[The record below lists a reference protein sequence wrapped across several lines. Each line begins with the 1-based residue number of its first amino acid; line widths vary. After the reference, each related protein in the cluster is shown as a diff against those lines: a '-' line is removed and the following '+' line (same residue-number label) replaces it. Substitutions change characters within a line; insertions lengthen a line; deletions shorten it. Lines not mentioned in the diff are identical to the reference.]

1 MRIPELFRD
10 LGLPA
15 ASGLESRW
23 ATVRGCRLHSRSCA
37 DTKGTGAA
45 TSQGDGV
52 PFLLLHGLVIS
63 SLYFI
68 PLAEVIAVAGH
79 EVHALDLPGFGRSE
93 GPREALSVAQLADWT
108 IDWMAARRVP
118 RCHII
123 GNSVGCEIAAYVAVK
138 APERVATLTMV
149 GPTIDPAASAMF
161 TQTVRLL
168 RDALHEPW
176 ALWLNWT
183 FDFWR
188 AGPRRAFGTT
198 REMFRDPIE
207 NQLPQVMTPS
217 LVIRGGM
224 DPTVPQSAA
233 ETVARLL
240 PRGELRVIEGEPHC
254 VHYTDPVAVW
264 EAVERWAV
272 ISDQ

>member
-1 MRIPELFRD
+1 MKIPELFRD

-15 ASGLESRW
+15 VSRLESEW

-37 DTKGTGAA
+37 ATQGTGAA
-45 TSQGDGV
+45 PSDGDGV

-68 PLAEVIAVAGH
+68 PLGEVIAAAGH

-93 GPREALSVAQLADWT
+93 GPPEVLSVAQLAEWA
-108 IDWMAARRVP
+108 IAWMTARGVP

-123 GNSVGCEIAAYVAVK
+123 GNSLGCEIAAYVAVK
-138 APERVATLTMV
+138 APGRVATLTMV
-149 GPTIDPAASAMF
+149 GPTVDPAAFALF
-161 TQTVRLL
+161 TQTLRLL
-168 RDALHEPW
+168 RDAWHEPW

-183 FDFWR
+183 FDFFR

-207 NQLPQVMTPS
+207 NQLPQVKAPT
-217 LVIRGGM
+217 LVIRGGI
-224 DPTVPQSAA
+224 DPTVPQAA
-233 ETVARLL
+233 AQRVARLV
-240 PRGELRVIEGEPHC
+240 PRSELRVIEGEPHC
-254 VHYTDPVAVW
+254 VHYTDPAGVW
-264 EAVERWAV
+264 EAVRER
-272 ISDQ
+272 